1 MRTIV
6 KTFYTIK
13 EKRLLA
19 CSRMLLYE
27 KKKRASLVFILPILY
42 RSYKLEIYLC
52 KAYTEKRDSSL
63 SNNCRVLYQ
72 VHQEHAQRS

>member
-13 EKRLLA
+13 EKRLLV

-27 KKKRASLVFILPILY
+27 KKNVHHLCSFYQFCIDRISWK
-42 RSYKLEIYLC
+42 C
-52 KAYTEKRDSSL
+52 KAYTEKCDSSL